1 MNIQVFFSDIRP
13 QLIHHLSLANDEI
26 CAAIAWFTDQA
37 IAEVLMKSAQKGVK
51 VSLIVENDEINHQSR
66 IDYQTLQ
73 QHGIQIIWAN
83 VLTGGK
89 MHHKFCVI
97 DRKKVLWGSYNW
109 TYGGAIYNKE
119 NLSIVEDD
127 PNLAQLFLEEFNQLL
142 NEFGP
147 KITENLQQELINKT
161 QEWRLAIQLIE
172 AEIAYLQQQKSD
184 YETIIEQYYYQLK
197 STLGDL
203 LLRHLSLKT
212 EWAKR
217 EAELT
222 VKNQDKQRYEGYRA
236 EYERVNA
243 QLSQAKEVVELD
255 KDTEKKLKKMYRE
268 AIVLGHP
275 DKFMHDPAKQQKAQ
289 AIATELIAAYQR
301 RDLSK
306 VTEIWQLLKDGT
318 AFGIDWSESKN
329 EDDWQK
335 IYTRLRLRR
344 DDLLREIA
352 LLEVDE
358 IVVIYRQI
366 GNFEKHFSDLRIQ
379 LEQDIKNLE
388 KQLKTR

>member
-1 MNIQVFFSDIRP
+1 MNIQVHFNNIRP
-13 QLIHHLSLANDEI
+13 QLIQHLSLATDEI
-26 CAAIAWFTDQA
+26 CAAIAWFTDQTV
-37 IAEVLMKSAQKGVK
+37 AEVLVEAAQKGVN

-66 IDYQTLQ
+66 IDYHILQ
-73 QHGIQIIWAN
+73 EYGIQITWAD

-119 NLSIVEDD
+119 NLSIVDDD
-127 PNLAQLFLEEFNQLL
+127 PNLVQLFLQEFSQLLEEFA
-142 NEFGP
+142 P
-147 KITENLQQELINKT
+147 KITTNPQQELINKT
-161 QEWRLAIQLIE
+161 HNWRLAIQLLE
-172 AEIAYLQQQKSD
+172 AEIGYLQQQKSD
-184 YETIIEQYYYQLK
+184 YESVIEQYYYQLK

-236 EYERVNA
+236 DYERVNA
-243 QLSQAKEVVELD
+243 QLLQAEEVVELD

-275 DKFMHDPAKQQKAQ
+275 DKFMNDPVKQQKAQ

-301 RDLSK
+301 RDLAK
-306 VTEIWQLLKDGT
+306 VTEIWKLLKEGT
-318 AFGIDWSESKN
+318 AFGIDWSDTKSG
-329 EDDWQK
+329 DDWQK
-335 IYTRLRLRR
+335 IYARLLLQR
-344 DDLLREIA
+344 DDLLHEIA
-352 LLEVDE
+352 LLEADE
-358 IVVIYRQI
+358 IMVVYRQM
-366 GNFEKHFSDLRIQ
+366 GNFEKHFSDLRIRLQ
-379 LEQDIKNLE
+379 QDIKNLE
-388 KQLKTR
+388 KQLKIS

>member
-1 MNIQVFFSDIRP
+1 MNIQVLFNNIRP
-13 QLIHHLSLANDEI
+13 QLIQHLSLATDEI
-26 CAAIAWFTDQA
+26 CAAIAWFTDQTV
-37 IAEVLMKSAQKGVK
+37 AEVLVDAAQKGVR
-51 VSLIVENDEINHQSR
+51 VSLILENDEINHQSR
-66 IDYQTLQ
+66 IDYHILQ
-73 QHGIQIIWAN
+73 QYGIQITWAD
-83 VLTGGK
+83 VVTGGK

-127 PNLAQLFLEEFNQLL
+127 PNLAQLFLEEFGQLL
-142 NEFGP
+142 DEFGP
-147 KITENLQQELINKT
+147 KITTNPQQELINKAHN
-161 QEWRLAIQLIE
+161 WRLDIQLLE
-172 AEIAYLQQQKSD
+172 AEIGYLQQQKSD

-197 STLGDL
+197 LALGEL

-222 VKNQDKQRYEGYRA
+222 VKNQDKQRYEDYRA

-243 QLSQAKEVVELD
+243 QLSQAEKVVELD

-275 DKFMHDPAKQQKAQ
+275 DKFMRDPAKQQKAQ
-289 AIATELIAAYQR
+289 AITTELIAAYQR
-301 RDLSK
+301 RDLAK
-306 VTEIWQLLKDGT
+306 VTEIWQLLKEGT
-318 AFGIDWSESKN
+318 AFGMDWSNTKSG
-329 EDDWQK
+329 DDWQK
-335 IYTRLRLRR
+335 IHARLLLRR

-352 LLEVDE
+352 LLEADE
-358 IVVIYRQI
+358 IMIVYRQM
-366 GNFEKHFSDLRIQ
+366 GNFEKHFSDLRIR
-379 LEQDIKNLE
+379 LEQDVRNLE
-388 KQLKTR
+388 KQLKIS

>member
-1 MNIQVFFSDIRP
+1 MNIQVLFSNIRP
-13 QLIHHLSLANDEI
+13 KLIQHLSLATDEI
-26 CAAIAWFTDQA
+26 RAAIAWFTDQT
-37 IAEVLMKSAQKGVK
+37 IAEVLMEAAQKGVK

-66 IDYQTLQ
+66 IDFQTLQ
-73 QHGIQIIWAN
+73 KYGIQIIWAD
-83 VLTGGK
+83 VVTGGK

-119 NLSIVEDD
+119 NLSIVDDD

-147 KITENLQQELINKT
+147 KINANPRQELINKA
-161 QEWRLAIQLIE
+161 QAWRLAIQLLE
-172 AEIAYLQQQKSD
+172 AGIGYLQQQKSD

-212 EWAKR
+212 EWARR

-222 VKNQDKQRYEGYRA
+222 VKNQDKQRYEGYRV

-243 QLSQAKEVVELD
+243 QLSQAEEVVELD

-275 DKFMHDPAKQQKAQ
+275 DKFMHDPVKQQKAQ
-289 AIATELIAAYQR
+289 AIATELIAAYQH
-301 RDLSK
+301 RDLAK
-306 VTEIWQLLKDGT
+306 VTEIWQSLKEGT
-318 AFGIDWSESKN
+318 AFGIDWSDFKSS
-329 EDDWQK
+329 DDWQQ
-335 IYTRLRLRR
+335 IHARLLLRR

-352 LLEVDE
+352 LLEADE
-358 IVVIYRQI
+358 IMVVHRQM
-366 GNFEKHFSDLRIQ
+366 GNFEKHFFDLRIR
-379 LEQDIKNLE
+379 LEQDIKTLE
-388 KQLKTR
+388 KQLKVS